1 MLVRKVGNIREKVM
15 LVEDNQDLLFNFH
28 LILEEHEFEV
38 ASAKNGSEA
47 LDILSNEGFLP
58 DIIISDIMMPDMDG
72 FEFLEKISSNPKYSH
87 VPFIFLT
94 ALSMPTDIEHA
105 KELGVDEFLVKPI
118 EEEDLISI
126 IRKKLKEKQLS
137 AQVYDQFEK
146 RITIPIP
153 EKNES
158 KKNAL
163 IKDTYLIHA
172 IWDDKLGPVIQ
183 KTYPSKRKIP
193 LPIDKITVQLFHA
206 ANLIYGHD
214 SISES
219 ESLLLNLKNIE
230 KSCFLFLD
238 SYSASNE
245 RQGRKV
251 YMLAV
256 IARSINYMNSLKIK
270 EVFREF
276 GQEIKSRNSLNKNH
290 LSFKKYWTEIIEI
303 LY

>member
-146 RITIPIP
+146 RITIRWTL
-153 EKNES
+153 S
-158 KKNAL
+158 
-163 IKDTYLIHA
+163 YY
-172 IWDDKLGPVIQ
+172 V
-183 KTYPSKRKIP
+183 P
-193 LPIDKITVQLFHA
+193 L
-206 ANLIYGHD
+206 
-214 SISES
+214 
-219 ESLLLNLKNIE
+219 
-230 KSCFLFLD
+230 
-238 SYSASNE
+238 
-245 RQGRKV
+245 
-251 YMLAV
+251 
-256 IARSINYMNSLKIK
+256 
-270 EVFREF
+270 
-276 GQEIKSRNSLNKNH
+276 
-290 LSFKKYWTEIIEI
+290 
-303 LY
+303 

>member
-1 MLVRKVGNIREKVM
+1 VRKVENSRKKVM
-15 LVEDNQDLLFNFH
+15 LVEDNQDLLLNFH
-28 LILEEHEFEV
+28 LILEDHKFEV
-38 ASAKNGSEA
+38 ISAKDGNEA
-47 LDILSNEGFLP
+47 LMILSNEGYLP
-58 DIIISDIMMPDMDG
+58 DIIISDILMPEMDG
-72 FEFLEKISSNPKYSH
+72 YEFLKKISSIPKYSH
-87 VPFIFLT
+87 IPFIFLT
-94 ALSMPTDIEHA
+94 ALSLPKDIKYA
-105 KELGVDEFLVKPI
+105 RELGADEFLVKPI

-137 AQVYDQFEK
+137 AQIYDQFEK
-146 RITIPIP
+146 RITIAIP
-153 EKNES
+153 KQEYGKEDG
-158 KKNAL
+158 L

-183 KTYPSKRKIP
+183 KTYPSKRRIP

-256 IARSINYMNSLKIK
+256 IARSINYLNSLKIK

-276 GQEIKSRNSLNKNH
+276 GQEIKSKSSLNKNH
-290 LSFKKYWTEIIEI
+290 LSFKKYWTKIIEI

>member
-1 MLVRKVGNIREKVM
+1 MKNGRKKVM

-146 RITIPIP
+146 RIT
-153 EKNES
+153 
-158 KKNAL
+158 KKPFGILITL
-163 IKDTYLIHA
+163 IKKISLIYA